1 MAKKEKIELTPEERQ
16 ARETRKKEKRKLFG
30 DTFVRACVFFLAVAF
45 VYSVTY
51 VAFGQGTTIYQ
62 SVQAS
67 GTASGGSAGTST
79 GGSTSTDTAAP
90 VSNEAEEA
98 AKAINEATAAA
109 AAAGYTWNRTSE
121 FTKDIDVGGSTATNA
136 INTVIQ
142 AVDSNANI
150 NSVVGGFIGIGTKD
164 ATIAKGAD
172 AAETIG
178 YHGDSYKLKATSLE
192 AADLQGLTK
201 NGDTYTFTLA
211 NADTPKKDGSTALNR
226 LTDDIVTQEEVS
238 AEIQEQVGSNPRHR
252 RSKADSI
259 KAKSWDKPQGDDGT
273 GHHFQKTGQDGKNA
287 EAHALDGETNGIDKC
302 QWEKERGQCN
312 NILAGQRDNAF
323 QLCFRGVHKQH
334 RGLRGK

>member
-67 GTASGGSAGTST
+67 GTASGGSAGTSM

-172 AAETIG
+172 AATEIG
-178 YHGDSYKLKATSLE
+178 YHGDSYKLKATTLE

-211 NADTPKKDGSTALNR
+211 NADTPKKDGATALNR

-238 AEIQEQVGSNPRHR
+238 AEIQEQVGS
-252 RSKADSI
+252 SI
-259 KAKSWDKPQGDDGT
+259 TVSSLVGTYSNIKVEVTITDGKLQKLTYSYDAEVTELGLKVAILTVKGT
-273 GHHFQKTGQDGKNA
+273 GAMHT
-287 EAHALDGETNGIDKC
+287 EATYSD
-302 QWEKERGQCN
+302 
-312 NILAGQRDNAF
+312 F
-323 QLCFRGVHKQH
+323 VY
-334 RGLRGK
+334 

>member
-172 AAETIG
+172 AATEIG

-211 NADTPKKDGSTALNR
+211 NADTPKKDGATALNR
-226 LTDDIVTQEEVS
+226 LTDDIVTQEVVS
-238 AEIQEQVGSNPRHR
+238 AEIQEQVGS
-252 RSKADSI
+252 SI
-259 KAKSWDKPQGDDGT
+259 TVSSLVGTYSNIKVEVTITDGKLQKLTYSYDAEVTELGLKVAILTVKGT
-273 GHHFQKTGQDGKNA
+273 GAMHT
-287 EAHALDGETNGIDKC
+287 EATYSN
-302 QWEKERGQCN
+302 
-312 NILAGQRDNAF
+312 F
-323 QLCFRGVHKQH
+323 VY
-334 RGLRGK
+334 

>member
-211 NADTPKKDGSTALNR
+211 NADTPKKDGATALNR

-238 AEIQEQVGSNPRHR
+238 AEIQEQVGS
-252 RSKADSI
+252 SI
-259 KAKSWDKPQGDDGT
+259 TVSSLVGTYSNIKVEVTITDGKLQKLTYSYDAEVTELGLKVAILTVKGT
-273 GHHFQKTGQDGKNA
+273 GAMHT
-287 EAHALDGETNGIDKC
+287 EATYSN
-302 QWEKERGQCN
+302 
-312 NILAGQRDNAF
+312 F
-323 QLCFRGVHKQH
+323 VY
-334 RGLRGK
+334 

>member
-150 NSVVGGFIGIGTKD
+150 NSVVGGFIGIGTK
-164 ATIAKGAD
+164 AAAIAKRAD
-172 AAETIG
+172 AATENG
-178 YHGDSYKLKATSLE
+178 YHGDSYKL
-192 AADLQGLTK
+192 
-201 NGDTYTFTLA
+201 
-211 NADTPKKDGSTALNR
+211 
-226 LTDDIVTQEEVS
+226 
-238 AEIQEQVGSNPRHR
+238 
-252 RSKADSI
+252 
-259 KAKSWDKPQGDDGT
+259 
-273 GHHFQKTGQDGKNA
+273 
-287 EAHALDGETNGIDKC
+287 
-302 QWEKERGQCN
+302 
-312 NILAGQRDNAF
+312 
-323 QLCFRGVHKQH
+323 
-334 RGLRGK
+334 

>member
-16 ARETRKKEKRKLFG
+16 ARETRKKEKRKIFG

-172 AAETIG
+172 AAEAIG
-178 YHGDSYKLKATSLE
+178 YHGDSYKLKATSLQ
-192 AADLQGLTK
+192 ASDLQGLTK

-211 NADTPKKDGSTALNR
+211 NADTPKKDGATALNR

-238 AEIQEQVGSNPRHR
+238 AEIQEQVGS
-252 RSKADSI
+252 SI
-259 KAKSWDKPQGDDGT
+259 TVSSLVGTYSNIKVEVTITDGKLQKLTYSYDAEVTELGLKVAILTVKGT
-273 GHHFQKTGQDGKNA
+273 GAMHT
-287 EAHALDGETNGIDKC
+287 EATYSN
-302 QWEKERGQCN
+302 
-312 NILAGQRDNAF
+312 F
-323 QLCFRGVHKQH
+323 VY
-334 RGLRGK
+334 

>member
-90 VSNEAEEA
+90 VSNESEEA

-172 AAETIG
+172 AATEIG
-178 YHGDSYKLKATSLE
+178 YHGDSYKLKATTLE

-211 NADTPKKDGSTALNR
+211 NADTPKKDGATALNR

-238 AEIQEQVGSNPRHR
+238 AEIQEQVGS
-252 RSKADSI
+252 SI
-259 KAKSWDKPQGDDGT
+259 TVSSLVGTYSNIKVEVTITDGKLQKLTYSYDAEVTELGLKVAILTVKGT
-273 GHHFQKTGQDGKNA
+273 GAMHT
-287 EAHALDGETNGIDKC
+287 EATYSD
-302 QWEKERGQCN
+302 
-312 NILAGQRDNAF
+312 F
-323 QLCFRGVHKQH
+323 VY
-334 RGLRGK
+334 

>member
-1 MAKKEKIELTPEERQ
+1 M
-16 ARETRKKEKRKLFG
+16 
-30 DTFVRACVFFLAVAF
+30 FFLAVAF

-172 AAETIG
+172 AATEIG
-178 YHGDSYKLKATSLE
+178 YHGDSYKLKATTLE

-211 NADTPKKDGSTALNR
+211 NADTPKKDGATALNR

-238 AEIQEQVGSNPRHR
+238 AEIQEQVGS
-252 RSKADSI
+252 SI
-259 KAKSWDKPQGDDGT
+259 TVSSLVGTYSNIKVEVTITDGKLQKLTYSYDAEVTELGLKVAILTVKGT
-273 GHHFQKTGQDGKNA
+273 GAMHT
-287 EAHALDGETNGIDKC
+287 EATYSD
-302 QWEKERGQCN
+302 
-312 NILAGQRDNAF
+312 F
-323 QLCFRGVHKQH
+323 VY
-334 RGLRGK
+334 

>member
-98 AKAINEATAAA
+98 AKANTEPTAAA

-172 AAETIG
+172 AATEIG

-211 NADTPKKDGSTALNR
+211 NADTPKKDGATALNR
-226 LTDDIVTQEEVS
+226 LPDDIVTQEEVS
-238 AEIQEQVGSNPRHR
+238 AEIQEQVGS
-252 RSKADSI
+252 SI
-259 KAKSWDKPQGDDGT
+259 TVSSLVGTYSNIKVEVTITDGKLQKLTYSYDAEVTELGLKVAILTVKGT
-273 GHHFQKTGQDGKNA
+273 GAMHT
-287 EAHALDGETNGIDKC
+287 EATYSN
-302 QWEKERGQCN
+302 
-312 NILAGQRDNAF
+312 F
-323 QLCFRGVHKQH
+323 VY
-334 RGLRGK
+334 

>member
-98 AKAINEATAAA
+98 AKAINDATAAA
-109 AAAGYTWNRTSE
+109 ASAGYTWTRTSE
-121 FTKDIDVGGSTATNA
+121 YTQPVSVGSSTATSA
-136 INTVIQ
+136 INGIIQ
-142 AVDSNANI
+142 IVDPNANI
-150 NSVVGGFIGIGTKD
+150 DSVVGGFIGIGSKE
-164 ATIAKGAD
+164 ATIQKGED
-172 AAETIG
+172 AAAVID
-178 YHGDSYKLKATSLE
+178 YHGDSYKLKATSLQ
-192 AADLQGLTK
+192 ASDLQGLTK

-211 NADTPKKDGSTALNR
+211 NADTPKKDGATALNR

-238 AEIQEQVGSNPRHR
+238 AEIQEQVGDQITVNSLVGTYSN
-252 RSKADSI
+252 I
-259 KAKSWDKPQGDDGT
+259 KVEVTITDGKLQKLTYSYDATVTELGLKVAILNVKGT
-273 GHHFQKTGQDGKNA
+273 GAMHT
-287 EAHALDGETNGIDKC
+287 EATYSN
-302 QWEKERGQCN
+302 
-312 NILAGQRDNAF
+312 F
-323 QLCFRGVHKQH
+323 VY
-334 RGLRGK
+334 

>member
-172 AAETIG
+172 AATEIG
-178 YHGDSYKLKATSLE
+178 YHGDSYKLKATTLE

-211 NADTPKKDGSTALNR
+211 NADTPKKDGATALNR

-238 AEIQEQVGSNPRHR
+238 AEIQEQVGS
-252 RSKADSI
+252 SI
-259 KAKSWDKPQGDDGT
+259 TVSSLVGTYSNIKVEVTITDGKLQKLTYSYDAEVTELGLKVAILTVKGT
-273 GHHFQKTGQDGKNA
+273 GAMHT
-287 EAHALDGETNGIDKC
+287 EATYSD
-302 QWEKERGQCN
+302 
-312 NILAGQRDNAF
+312 F
-323 QLCFRGVHKQH
+323 VY
-334 RGLRGK
+334 

>member
-67 GTASGGSAGTST
+67 GTASGGSAGTSA
-79 GGSTSTDTAAP
+79 GGSSTSTDTAAP

-172 AAETIG
+172 AATEIG

-211 NADTPKKDGSTALNR
+211 NADTPKKDGATALNR

-238 AEIQEQVGSNPRHR
+238 AEIQEQVGS
-252 RSKADSI
+252 SI
-259 KAKSWDKPQGDDGT
+259 TVSSLVGTYSNIKVEVTITDGKLQKLTYSYDAEVTELGLKVAILTVKGT
-273 GHHFQKTGQDGKNA
+273 GAMHT
-287 EAHALDGETNGIDKC
+287 EATYSD
-302 QWEKERGQCN
+302 
-312 NILAGQRDNAF
+312 F
-323 QLCFRGVHKQH
+323 VY
-334 RGLRGK
+334 

>member
-67 GTASGGSAGTST
+67 GTASGGSAGTSA

-172 AAETIG
+172 AATEIG

-211 NADTPKKDGSTALNR
+211 NADTPKKDGATALNR

-238 AEIQEQVGSNPRHR
+238 AEIQEQVGDQITVNSLVGTYSN
-252 RSKADSI
+252 I
-259 KAKSWDKPQGDDGT
+259 KVEVTITDGKLQKLTYSYDATVTELGLKVAILNVKGT
-273 GHHFQKTGQDGKNA
+273 GAMHT
-287 EAHALDGETNGIDKC
+287 EATYSN
-302 QWEKERGQCN
+302 
-312 NILAGQRDNAF
+312 F
-323 QLCFRGVHKQH
+323 VY
-334 RGLRGK
+334 

>member
-45 VYSVTY
+45 VYSVIY

-172 AAETIG
+172 AATEIG
-178 YHGDSYKLKATSLE
+178 YHGDSYKLKATTLE

-211 NADTPKKDGSTALNR
+211 NADTPKKDGATALNR

-238 AEIQEQVGSNPRHR
+238 AEIQEQVGS
-252 RSKADSI
+252 SI
-259 KAKSWDKPQGDDGT
+259 TVSSLVGTYSNIKVEVTITDGKLQKLTYSYDAEVTELGLKVAILTVKGT
-273 GHHFQKTGQDGKNA
+273 GAMHT
-287 EAHALDGETNGIDKC
+287 EATYSD
-302 QWEKERGQCN
+302 
-312 NILAGQRDNAF
+312 F
-323 QLCFRGVHKQH
+323 VY
-334 RGLRGK
+334 

>member
-172 AAETIG
+172 AATEIG

-211 NADTPKKDGSTALNR
+211 NADTPKKDGATALNR

-238 AEIQEQVGSNPRHR
+238 AEIQEQVGS
-252 RSKADSI
+252 SI
-259 KAKSWDKPQGDDGT
+259 TVSSLVGTYSNIKVEVTITDGKLQKLTYSYDAEVTELGLKVAILTVKGT
-273 GHHFQKTGQDGKNA
+273 GAMHT
-287 EAHALDGETNGIDKC
+287 EATYSN
-302 QWEKERGQCN
+302 
-312 NILAGQRDNAF
+312 F
-323 QLCFRGVHKQH
+323 VY
-334 RGLRGK
+334 

>member
-16 ARETRKKEKRKLFG
+16 ARETRKKEKRKIFG

-109 AAAGYTWNRTSE
+109 ASAGYTWNRTSE

-150 NSVVGGFIGIGTKD
+150 NSVVGGFIGIGSKE
-164 ATIAKGAD
+164 ATVAKGAD
-172 AAETIG
+172 AAEEIG
-178 YHGDSYKLKATSLE
+178 YHGDSYKLKATQLQAS
-192 AADLQGLTK
+192 DLQGLTK
-201 NGDTYTFTLA
+201 NGDTYTFTLT
-211 NADTPKKDGSTALNR
+211 NAETPKKDGSTALNR

-238 AEIQEQVGSNPRHR
+238 AEIQEQVGS
-252 RSKADSI
+252 SI
-259 KAKSWDKPQGDDGT
+259 TVSSLVGTYSNIKVEVTITDGKLQKLTYSYDAEVTELGLKVAILTVKGT
-273 GHHFQKTGQDGKNA
+273 GAMHT
-287 EAHALDGETNGIDKC
+287 EATYSN
-302 QWEKERGQCN
+302 
-312 NILAGQRDNAF
+312 F
-323 QLCFRGVHKQH
+323 VY
-334 RGLRGK
+334 

>member
-172 AAETIG
+172 AAEAIG

-211 NADTPKKDGSTALNR
+211 NADTPKKDGATALNR

-238 AEIQEQVGSNPRHR
+238 AEIQEQVGS
-252 RSKADSI
+252 SI
-259 KAKSWDKPQGDDGT
+259 KVSSLVGTYSNIKVEVTITDGKLQKLTYSYDAEVTELGLKVAILTVKGT
-273 GHHFQKTGQDGKNA
+273 GAMHT
-287 EAHALDGETNGIDKC
+287 EATYSD
-302 QWEKERGQCN
+302 
-312 NILAGQRDNAF
+312 F
-323 QLCFRGVHKQH
+323 VY
-334 RGLRGK
+334 

>member
-67 GTASGGSAGTST
+67 GTASGGSAGTSM

-172 AAETIG
+172 AATEIG
-178 YHGDSYKLKATSLE
+178 YHGDSYKLKATSLQ
-192 AADLQGLTK
+192 ASDLQGLTK

-211 NADTPKKDGSTALNR
+211 NADTPKKDGATALNR

-238 AEIQEQVGSNPRHR
+238 AEIQEQVGS
-252 RSKADSI
+252 SI
-259 KAKSWDKPQGDDGT
+259 TVSSLVGTYSNIKVEVTITDGKLQKLTYSYDAEVTELGLKVAILTVKGT
-273 GHHFQKTGQDGKNA
+273 GAMHT
-287 EAHALDGETNGIDKC
+287 EATYSD
-302 QWEKERGQCN
+302 
-312 NILAGQRDNAF
+312 F
-323 QLCFRGVHKQH
+323 VY
-334 RGLRGK
+334 

>member
-67 GTASGGSAGTST
+67 GTASGGSAGTSA
-79 GGSTSTDTAAP
+79 GGSSTSTDTAAP

-98 AKAINEATAAA
+98 AKAINDATAAA
-109 AAAGYTWNRTSE
+109 AAAGYTWTRTSE
-121 FTKDIDVGGSTATNA
+121 YTKDVDVGSATSILNK
-136 INTVIQ
+136 VIQ
-142 AVDSNANI
+142 GVDSSADV

-172 AAETIG
+172 AATEIG
-178 YHGDSYKLKATSLE
+178 YHGDSYKLKATSLQ
-192 AADLQGLTK
+192 ASDLQGLTK

-211 NADTPKKDGSTALNR
+211 NADTPKKDGATALNR
-226 LTDDIVTQEEVS
+226 LTDDIVTQEEID
-238 AEIQEQVGSNPRHR
+238 AEIKAQVSVVSVSSLVGTYSNIKVEVTITDGKLQKLTY
-252 RSKADSI
+252 SYDAEVAELGLKALGVPI
-259 KAKSWDKPQGDDGT
+259 TGT
-273 GHHFQKTGQDGKNA
+273 GAMHT
-287 EAHALDGETNGIDKC
+287 EATYSN
-302 QWEKERGQCN
+302 
-312 NILAGQRDNAF
+312 F
-323 QLCFRGVHKQH
+323 VY
-334 RGLRGK
+334 

>member
-172 AAETIG
+172 AAEAIG
-178 YHGDSYKLKATSLE
+178 YHGDSYKLKATSLQ
-192 AADLQGLTK
+192 ASDLQGLTK

-211 NADTPKKDGSTALNR
+211 NADTPKKDGATALNR

-238 AEIQEQVGSNPRHR
+238 AEIQEQVGS
-252 RSKADSI
+252 SI
-259 KAKSWDKPQGDDGT
+259 TVSSLVGTYSNIKVEVTITDGKLQKLTYSYDAEVTELGLKVAILTVKGT
-273 GHHFQKTGQDGKNA
+273 GAMHT
-287 EAHALDGETNGIDKC
+287 EATYSN
-302 QWEKERGQCN
+302 
-312 NILAGQRDNAF
+312 F
-323 QLCFRGVHKQH
+323 VY
-334 RGLRGK
+334 

>member
-16 ARETRKKEKRKLFG
+16 ARATRKKEKRKIFG

-67 GTASGGSAGTST
+67 GTVSGGTVSGGTAGGGAST
-79 GGSTSTDTAAP
+79 NTAAP

-142 AVDSNANI
+142 AVDSSANI
-150 NSVVGGFIGIGTKD
+150 NSVVGGFIGIGTKN

-172 AAETIG
+172 AATEIG
-178 YHGDSYKLKATSLE
+178 YHGDSYKLKATTLE

-201 NGDTYTFTLA
+201 NGDTYTFTLT
-211 NADTPKKDGSTALNR
+211 NAETPKKDGSTALNR

-238 AEIQEQVGSNPRHR
+238 AEIQEQVGS
-252 RSKADSI
+252 SI
-259 KAKSWDKPQGDDGT
+259 TVSSLVGTYSNIKVEVTITDGKLQKLTYSYDAEVTELGLKVAILTVKGT
-273 GHHFQKTGQDGKNA
+273 GAMHT
-287 EAHALDGETNGIDKC
+287 EATYSD
-302 QWEKERGQCN
+302 
-312 NILAGQRDNAF
+312 F
-323 QLCFRGVHKQH
+323 VY
-334 RGLRGK
+334 

>member
-172 AAETIG
+172 AAEAIG

-211 NADTPKKDGSTALNR
+211 NADTPKKDGATALNR

-238 AEIQEQVGSNPRHR
+238 AEIQEQVGS
-252 RSKADSI
+252 SI
-259 KAKSWDKPQGDDGT
+259 TVSSLVGTYSNIKVEVTITDGKLQKLTYSYDAEVTELGLKVAILTVKGT
-273 GHHFQKTGQDGKNA
+273 GAMHT
-287 EAHALDGETNGIDKC
+287 EATYSD
-302 QWEKERGQCN
+302 
-312 NILAGQRDNAF
+312 F
-323 QLCFRGVHKQH
+323 VY
-334 RGLRGK
+334 

>member
-172 AAETIG
+172 AAEAIG

-211 NADTPKKDGSTALNR
+211 NADTPKKDGATALNR

-238 AEIQEQVGSNPRHR
+238 AEIQEQVGDHITVNSLVGTYSN
-252 RSKADSI
+252 I
-259 KAKSWDKPQGDDGT
+259 KVEVTITDGKLQKLTYSYDATVTELGLKVAILNVKGT
-273 GHHFQKTGQDGKNA
+273 GAMHT
-287 EAHALDGETNGIDKC
+287 EATYSN
-302 QWEKERGQCN
+302 
-312 NILAGQRDNAF
+312 F
-323 QLCFRGVHKQH
+323 VY
-334 RGLRGK
+334 

>member
-109 AAAGYTWNRTSE
+109 AAAGYTWNRTSA
-121 FTKDIDVGGSTATNA
+121 FTKDIDVGSSTATNA

-178 YHGDSYKLKATSLE
+178 YHGDSYKLKATSLQ
-192 AADLQGLTK
+192 ASDLQGLTK

-211 NADTPKKDGSTALNR
+211 NADTPKKDGATALNR

-238 AEIQEQVGSNPRHR
+238 AEIQEQVGS
-252 RSKADSI
+252 SI
-259 KAKSWDKPQGDDGT
+259 TVSSLVGTYSNIKVEVTITDGKLQKLTYSYDAEVTELGLKVAILTVKGT
-273 GHHFQKTGQDGKNA
+273 GAMHT
-287 EAHALDGETNGIDKC
+287 EATYSD
-302 QWEKERGQCN
+302 
-312 NILAGQRDNAF
+312 F
-323 QLCFRGVHKQH
+323 VY
-334 RGLRGK
+334 

>member
-172 AAETIG
+172 AAEAIG

-211 NADTPKKDGSTALNR
+211 NADTPKKDGATALNR

-238 AEIQEQVGSNPRHR
+238 AEIQEQVGS
-252 RSKADSI
+252 SI
-259 KAKSWDKPQGDDGT
+259 TVSSLVGTYSNIKVEVTITDGKLQKLTYSYDAEVTELGLKVAILTVKGT
-273 GHHFQKTGQDGKNA
+273 GAMHT
-287 EAHALDGETNGIDKC
+287 EATYSN
-302 QWEKERGQCN
+302 
-312 NILAGQRDNAF
+312 F
-323 QLCFRGVHKQH
+323 VY
-334 RGLRGK
+334 

>member
-109 AAAGYTWNRTSE
+109 AAAGYTWNRTSA
-121 FTKDIDVGGSTATNA
+121 FTKDIDVGSSTATNA

-172 AAETIG
+172 AATEIG

-211 NADTPKKDGSTALNR
+211 NADTPKKDGATALNR

-238 AEIQEQVGSNPRHR
+238 AEIQEQVGS
-252 RSKADSI
+252 SI
-259 KAKSWDKPQGDDGT
+259 TVSSLVGTYSNIKVEVTITDGKLQKLTYSYDAEVTELGLKVAILTVKGT
-273 GHHFQKTGQDGKNA
+273 GAMHT
-287 EAHALDGETNGIDKC
+287 EATYSN
-302 QWEKERGQCN
+302 
-312 NILAGQRDNAF
+312 F
-323 QLCFRGVHKQH
+323 VY
-334 RGLRGK
+334 

>member
-172 AAETIG
+172 AATEIG

-211 NADTPKKDGSTALNR
+211 NADTPKKDGATALNR

-238 AEIQEQVGSNPRHR
+238 AEIQEQVGS
-252 RSKADSI
+252 SI
-259 KAKSWDKPQGDDGT
+259 TVSSLVGTYSNIKVEVTITDGKLQKLTYSYDAEVTELGLKVAILTVKGT
-273 GHHFQKTGQDGKNA
+273 GAMHT
-287 EAHALDGETNGIDKC
+287 EATYSD
-302 QWEKERGQCN
+302 
-312 NILAGQRDNAF
+312 F
-323 QLCFRGVHKQH
+323 VY
-334 RGLRGK
+334 

>member
-109 AAAGYTWNRTSE
+109 AAAGYNWNRTSE

-172 AAETIG
+172 AATEIG

-211 NADTPKKDGSTALNR
+211 NADTPKKDGATALNR

-238 AEIQEQVGSNPRHR
+238 AEIQEQVGS
-252 RSKADSI
+252 SI
-259 KAKSWDKPQGDDGT
+259 TVSSLVGTYSNIKVEVTITDGKLQKLTYSYDAEVTELGLKVAILTVKGT
-273 GHHFQKTGQDGKNA
+273 GAMHT
-287 EAHALDGETNGIDKC
+287 EATYSD
-302 QWEKERGQCN
+302 
-312 NILAGQRDNAF
+312 F
-323 QLCFRGVHKQH
+323 VY
-334 RGLRGK
+334 

>member
-150 NSVVGGFIGIGTKD
+150 NSVVGGFIGIGSKE
-164 ATIAKGAD
+164 ATIQKGED
-172 AAETIG
+172 AAAVIG
-178 YHGDSYKLKATSLE
+178 YHGDSYKLKATSLQ
-192 AADLQGLTK
+192 ASDLQGLTK

-211 NADTPKKDGSTALNR
+211 NADTPKKDGATALNR

-238 AEIQEQVGSNPRHR
+238 AEIQEQVGS
-252 RSKADSI
+252 SI
-259 KAKSWDKPQGDDGT
+259 TVSSLVGTYSNIKIEVTITDGKLQKLTYSYDAEVTELGLKVAILTVKGT
-273 GHHFQKTGQDGKNA
+273 GAMHT
-287 EAHALDGETNGIDKC
+287 EATYSD
-302 QWEKERGQCN
+302 
-312 NILAGQRDNAF
+312 F
-323 QLCFRGVHKQH
+323 VY
-334 RGLRGK
+334 

>member
-142 AVDSNANI
+142 AVDPNANI

-172 AAETIG
+172 AAEAIG
-178 YHGDSYKLKATSLE
+178 YHGDSYKLKATSLQ
-192 AADLQGLTK
+192 ASDLQGLTK

-211 NADTPKKDGSTALNR
+211 NADTPKKDGATALNR

-238 AEIQEQVGSNPRHR
+238 AEIQEQVGS
-252 RSKADSI
+252 SI
-259 KAKSWDKPQGDDGT
+259 KVSSLVGTYSNIKVEVTITDGKLQKLTYSYDAEVTELGLKVAILTVKGT
-273 GHHFQKTGQDGKNA
+273 GAMHT
-287 EAHALDGETNGIDKC
+287 EATYSD
-302 QWEKERGQCN
+302 
-312 NILAGQRDNAF
+312 F
-323 QLCFRGVHKQH
+323 VY
-334 RGLRGK
+334 

>member
-178 YHGDSYKLKATSLE
+178 YHGDSYKLKATSLQ
-192 AADLQGLTK
+192 ASDLQGLTK

-211 NADTPKKDGSTALNR
+211 NADTPKKDGATALNR

-238 AEIQEQVGSNPRHR
+238 AEIQEQVGS
-252 RSKADSI
+252 SI
-259 KAKSWDKPQGDDGT
+259 TVSSLVGTYSNIKVEVTITDGKLQKLTYSYDAEVTELGLKVAILTVKGT
-273 GHHFQKTGQDGKNA
+273 GAMHT
-287 EAHALDGETNGIDKC
+287 EATYSD
-302 QWEKERGQCN
+302 
-312 NILAGQRDNAF
+312 F
-323 QLCFRGVHKQH
+323 VY
-334 RGLRGK
+334 

>member
-67 GTASGGSAGTST
+67 GTASGGSAGTSA

-172 AAETIG
+172 AAEAIG
-178 YHGDSYKLKATSLE
+178 YHGDSYKLKATSLQ
-192 AADLQGLTK
+192 ASDLQGLTK

-211 NADTPKKDGSTALNR
+211 NADTPKKDGATALNR

-238 AEIQEQVGSNPRHR
+238 AEIQEQVGS
-252 RSKADSI
+252 SI
-259 KAKSWDKPQGDDGT
+259 TVSSLVGTYSNIKVEVTITDGKLQKLTYSYDAEVTELGLKVAILTVKGT
-273 GHHFQKTGQDGKNA
+273 GAMHT
-287 EAHALDGETNGIDKC
+287 EATYSN
-302 QWEKERGQCN
+302 
-312 NILAGQRDNAF
+312 F
-323 QLCFRGVHKQH
+323 VY
-334 RGLRGK
+334 

>member
-16 ARETRKKEKRKLFG
+16 ARETRKKEKRKIFG

-172 AAETIG
+172 AAEAIG

-211 NADTPKKDGSTALNR
+211 NADTPKKDGATALSR

-238 AEIQEQVGSNPRHR
+238 AEIQEQVGS
-252 RSKADSI
+252 SI
-259 KAKSWDKPQGDDGT
+259 TVSSLVGTYSNIKVEVTITDGKLQKLTYSYDAEVTELGLKVAILTVKGT
-273 GHHFQKTGQDGKNA
+273 GAMHT
-287 EAHALDGETNGIDKC
+287 EATYSD
-302 QWEKERGQCN
+302 
-312 NILAGQRDNAF
+312 F
-323 QLCFRGVHKQH
+323 VY
-334 RGLRGK
+334 

>member
-172 AAETIG
+172 AATEIG
-178 YHGDSYKLKATSLE
+178 YHGDSYKLKATTLE

-211 NADTPKKDGSTALNR
+211 NADTPKKDGATALNR

-238 AEIQEQVGSNPRHR
+238 AEIQEQVGS
-252 RSKADSI
+252 SI
-259 KAKSWDKPQGDDGT
+259 KVSSLVGTYSNIKVEVTITDGKLQKLTYSYDAEVTELGLKVAILTVKGT
-273 GHHFQKTGQDGKNA
+273 GAMHT
-287 EAHALDGETNGIDKC
+287 EATYSD
-302 QWEKERGQCN
+302 
-312 NILAGQRDNAF
+312 F
-323 QLCFRGVHKQH
+323 VY
-334 RGLRGK
+334 

>member
-67 GTASGGSAGTST
+67 GTASGGSAGTSA

-172 AAETIG
+172 AATEIG

-211 NADTPKKDGSTALNR
+211 NADTPKKDGATALNR

-238 AEIQEQVGSNPRHR
+238 AEIQEQVGS
-252 RSKADSI
+252 SI
-259 KAKSWDKPQGDDGT
+259 TVSSLVGTYSNIKVEVTITDGKLQKLTYSYDAEVTELGLKVAILTVKGT
-273 GHHFQKTGQDGKNA
+273 GAMHT
-287 EAHALDGETNGIDKC
+287 EATYSN
-302 QWEKERGQCN
+302 
-312 NILAGQRDNAF
+312 F
-323 QLCFRGVHKQH
+323 VY
-334 RGLRGK
+334 

>member
-98 AKAINEATAAA
+98 AKAINDATAAA
-109 AAAGYTWNRTSE
+109 ASAGYTWTRTSE
-121 FTKDIDVGGSTATNA
+121 YTKDVDVGSATSILNK
-136 INTVIQ
+136 VIQ
-142 AVDSNANI
+142 GVDSSADV

-172 AAETIG
+172 AAEAIG
-178 YHGDSYKLKATSLE
+178 YHGDSYKLKATSLQ
-192 AADLQGLTK
+192 ASDLQGLTK

-211 NADTPKKDGSTALNR
+211 NADTPKKDGATALNR
-226 LTDDIVTQEEVS
+226 LTDDIVTQEEID
-238 AEIQEQVGSNPRHR
+238 AEIKAQVSVVSVSSLVGTYSNIKVEVTITDGKLQKLTY
-252 RSKADSI
+252 SYDAEVAELGLKALGVPI
-259 KAKSWDKPQGDDGT
+259 TGT
-273 GHHFQKTGQDGKNA
+273 GAMHT
-287 EAHALDGETNGIDKC
+287 EATYSN
-302 QWEKERGQCN
+302 
-312 NILAGQRDNAF
+312 F
-323 QLCFRGVHKQH
+323 VY
-334 RGLRGK
+334 

>member
-67 GTASGGSAGTST
+67 GTASGGSAGTSA

-121 FTKDIDVGGSTATNA
+121 FTKDIDVGGSTETNE

-172 AAETIG
+172 AAEAIG
-178 YHGDSYKLKATSLE
+178 YHGDSYKLKATSLQ
-192 AADLQGLTK
+192 ASDLQGLTK

-211 NADTPKKDGSTALNR
+211 NADTPKKDGATALNR

-238 AEIQEQVGSNPRHR
+238 AEIQEQVGS
-252 RSKADSI
+252 SI
-259 KAKSWDKPQGDDGT
+259 TVSSLVGTYSNIKVEVTITDGKLQKLTYSYDAEVTELGLKVAILTVKGT
-273 GHHFQKTGQDGKNA
+273 GAMHT
-287 EAHALDGETNGIDKC
+287 EATYSN
-302 QWEKERGQCN
+302 
-312 NILAGQRDNAF
+312 F
-323 QLCFRGVHKQH
+323 VY
-334 RGLRGK
+334 